1 VKIQP
6 PGTPHSSAPNPQES
20 RVCRQKP
27 GQITKKR
34 KKVGPLTR
42 QEHPVLAVRVRGR
55 RPYDRSDRR
64 PHFKIAVGWGPES
77 PIAFQDMHPAC
88 HIRSPR
94 KIFHLER
101 AWPRQATGRISAIA
115 LFFDFFGPR
124 VARRSGSRGLDVW
137 LPQIE
142 TASAKG
148 GADCR
153 ARRNLQRTAGPLDRG
168 CMIRRACI
176 NTSPSRHTERWQANP
191 AEKKDAS

>member
-1 VKIQP
+1 MRASGGNRTHNPRITNAVLCQLKLRWPDGDGKKRSRSVKIQP

-88 HIRSPR
+88 HIRSPG

-101 AWPRQATGRISAIA
+101 AWPRQANGWISAIA
-115 LFFDFFGPR
+115 AFFDFFWAARCPALRQSWAGS
-124 VARRSGSRGLDVW
+124 VA
-137 LPQIE
+137 
-142 TASAKG
+142 A
-148 GADCR
+148 AD
-153 ARRNLQRTAGPLDRG
+153 
-168 CMIRRACI
+168 
-176 NTSPSRHTERWQANP
+176 
-191 AEKKDAS
+191 